1 MTVMELGM
9 TNIDAADITTGRL
22 QAGFAPTII
31 THSELL
37 YKFAT
42 FTTYISLCGKI
53 FHKIV
58 TMICLAWKLLVS

>member
-1 MTVMELGM
+1 MELGM

-37 YKFAT
+37 SKFAT

-53 FHKIV
+53 FSYKIITV
-58 TMICLAWKLLVS
+58 IWLARTVQY